1 MSRVVITLVQLR
13 CDPELMNEKRYYERL
28 QIMHQVWPTLSV
40 EDKARWQGLHDDLL
54 WPLEVKKMAEE
65 ATEKQPNCYRLLS

>member
-1 MSRVVITLVQLR
+1 MTSVRILTVQLAS
-13 CDPELMNEKRYYERL
+13 DPQVMSEKEYMARL
-28 QIMHQVWPTLSV
+28 RKMHVVWPTLSA